1 VGIVA
6 VRLMDVEP
14 ETERWRGIAR
24 DWYDAGLAEQP
35 GTGKLRHRLGLLCRE
50 VEGEELR
57 DVYRFVTR
65 PWPIPLLTP

>member
-1 VGIVA
+1 MGIVA

-35 GTGKLRHRLGLLCRE
+35 GTGPFDFLPFSGS
-50 VEGEELR
+50 
-57 DVYRFVTR
+57 
-65 PWPIPLLTP
+65 